1 VSGEVPDCE
10 DPETRQAIDRFLATI
25 PSHLVTLIAPFPDE
39 HWALTSWAA
48 RTGVFSDDL
57 LAANPCL
64 AFMLAKAASM
74 TGRKG
79 LALPAWATRPYDS
92 QKRLLGKLGF
102 PPTGQMRQVAR
113 KIVHSAVSVPRL
125 RALRAAIRE
134 VPKILSRLSHVSR
147 LNANVLAAASGGRL
161 QVTPRLYAQLADPGH
176 DERSAPLGGR
186 ITDTM
191 RGWRLL
197 HPRGP
202 FPVFDRIEQIE
213 ARHEQ
218 IVEELKHYETRGVTD
233 FPPAPVPGTSSIV
246 PLLNVADLVI
256 EGREQH
262 NCVASYARLAR
273 RRQVALYRVL
283 TPERATLSLV
293 REDGVWKSDELE
305 TACNRGVSPGTR
317 VAVNHWL
324 DGAGR

>member
-1 VSGEVPDCE
+1 
-10 DPETRQAIDRFLATI
+10 
-25 PSHLVTLIAPFPDE
+25 
-39 HWALTSWAA
+39 
-48 RTGVFSDDL
+48 
-57 LAANPCL
+57 
-64 AFMLAKAASM
+64 MLAKAASM